1 MKDRISEN
9 PGRVKVT
16 EEDGTSK
23 YVTVERADN
32 PTEEGTPLN
41 RASLL
46 SPKAQALLGLS
57 DDATP
62 SEALEK
68 IIPLIQ
74 DTGWLPL
81 WKNNDPTSDSRITVV
96 AYENNENAY
105 PAYRKIGNVV
115 YLHGVV
121 KPAAELPA
129 NINSEVTV
137 GYLPVGFYN
146 PDKAYF
152 YTSVASQ
159 ALRCRIYISSTG
171 QIKLQRLGYG
181 STYAAWVANMWLSI
195 DASFPVN

>member
-23 YVTVERADN
+23 YVTVERADD

-46 SPKAQALLGLS
+46 SPKVQALLGLS

-68 IIPLIQ
+68 IVPLIQ
-74 DTGWLPL
+74 DTGWLSL

-96 AYENNENAY
+96 AYSDDENAY
-105 PAYRKIGNVV
+105 PVYRKIGNVV
-115 YLHGVV
+115 HIHGIV
-121 KPAAELPA
+121 KPAKALPA
-129 NINSEVTV
+129 GINSEVLV

-146 PDKAYF
+146 PNKAF
-152 YTSVASQ
+152 HFTSPASN
-159 ALRCRIYISSTG
+159 ALRCRTYISNTG
-171 QIKLQRLGYG
+171 QVRLQRLGYG
-181 STYAAWVANMWLSI
+181 NTYAEWVANMWLPI
-195 DASFPVN
+195 DVSFPVN